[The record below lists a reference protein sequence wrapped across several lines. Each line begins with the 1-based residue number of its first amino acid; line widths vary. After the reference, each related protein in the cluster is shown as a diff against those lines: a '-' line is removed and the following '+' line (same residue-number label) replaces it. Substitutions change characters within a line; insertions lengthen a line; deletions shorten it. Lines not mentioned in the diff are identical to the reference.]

1 MKIRK
6 FKLIKEYPGSGEL
19 GKVLTNECEGIE
31 NWSEYWEEIKE
42 EPILITED
50 GEKIFEEHLILF
62 GVQHYHL
69 FKGRIGRK
77 TNKKHHIK
85 WFSNKELAEKWIEEN
100 KPKWSDKDMIE
111 FAEKWEYDKHLL
123 SSDIKKA
130 LKTKEYAKKEKTD

>member
-50 GEKIFEEHLILF
+50 G
-62 GVQHYHL
+62 
-69 FKGRIGRK
+69 
-77 TNKKHHIK
+77 
-85 WFSNKELAEKWIEEN
+85 KELFEGDEYWFIDEEFIAYPNIVEDGCGGKKDYKYFSTKESAKKWIEEN
-100 KPKWSDKDMIE
+100 KPKWSNKDMIE

>member
-50 GEKIFEEHLILF
+50 GKELFEGDE
-62 GVQHYHL
+62 Y
-69 FKGRIGRK
+69 
-77 TNKKHHIK
+77 
-85 WFSNKELAEKWIEEN
+85 WFINKELAEKWIEEN
-100 KPKWSDKDMIE
+100 KPKWSNKDMIE